1 MRALGFGH
9 FAFCVGVAAVLL
21 AGCGGSQPPVG
32 APGTMPQ
39 VSAFERSSTDYRV
52 LYSFGGGS
60 DGADPVAAL
69 IDVGGTLYGTTAAG
83 GSDACHD
90 YYDSIYSSCGTV
102 FSITPSGTENVLHIF
117 GGYPNDGANPY
128 APLIDVKGTLYGT
141 TGYGGGPVGCPYYSC
156 GTVFSITTSGTEKV
170 LHSFSGYPNDG
181 ANPYAPLIDVKGT
194 LYGTTGYGGGRV
206 GCDYYSSFVDCG
218 TVFSTTPTGTEK
230 VLHTFS
236 GYRTDGAFPVAE
248 LIDVKDM
255 LFGTTSNGGKYGYG
269 TVFSITTGGT
279 EKVLHSFGTG
289 SDGRAPIDG
298 LIELKGKLYGT
309 TRAGGDHSCGSGRGQ
324 YAGCGTV
331 FSITPD
337 GVEKVLH
344 SFNSTDGANPAAAL
358 IDAGDTFYGTTA
370 HGGANGDGTVFS
382 ITLGGTEKVLHSFT
396 GYPNDGVTPKAPL
409 IDVGGTLYGTTSN
422 GGADDDG
429 TVFALKE

>member
-1 MRALGFGH
+1 MEILASGRYALS
-9 FAFCVGVAAVLL
+9 VGAVALL
-21 AGCGGSQPPVG
+21 TACGGSQPPTG

-60 DGADPVAAL
+60 DGANPVAAL

-83 GSDACHD
+83 GSHACPYQD
-90 YYDSIYSSCGTV
+90 DSIYSPSCGTV

-141 TGYGGGPVGCPYYSC
+141 TGYGGGSDCPYYSC
-156 GTVFSITTSGTEKV
+156 GTLFSITTSGTEKV

-181 ANPYAPLIDVKGT
+181 AHPYAPLIDVRGT
-194 LYGTTGYGGGRV
+194 LYGTTGYGGVGG
-206 GCDYYSSFVDCG
+206 GCDYDSSFIDCG
-218 TVFSTTPTGTEK
+218 TVFSSTPTGTEK
-230 VLHTFS
+230 VLHTFR
-236 GYRTDGAFPVAE
+236 GYRTDGAFPLAQ
-248 LIDVKDM
+248 LIDVKHM

-269 TVFSITTGGT
+269 TVFSITTGAS

-289 SDGRAPIDG
+289 SDGRAPIAG
-298 LIELKGKLYGT
+298 LIELGGKLYGT
-309 TRAGGDHSCGSGRGQ
+309 TRAGGAHSCGSGRGQ

-337 GVEKVLH
+337 GAEKVLH
-344 SFNSTDGANPAAAL
+344 SFNSADGADPAAAL
-358 IDAGDTFYGTTA
+358 VDAGGTFYGTTA
-370 HGGANGDGTVFS
+370 YGGANGDGTVFS
-382 ITLGGTEKVLHSFT
+382 ITLGGTEKVLRSFT
-396 GYPNDGVTPKAPL
+396 GYPNDGAAPMAPL
-409 IDVGGTLYGTTSN
+409 IDVKGMLYGTTSN
-422 GGADDDG
+422 GGADGDG

>member
-1 MRALGFGH
+1 MKSLAFTCYAL
-9 FAFCVGVAAVLL
+9 ACCAAAALL
-21 AGCGGSQPPVG
+21 GGCGGSQPPIG
-32 APGTMPQ
+32 APGRMPQ

-60 DGADPVAAL
+60 DGANPVSAL

-83 GSDACHD
+83 GSYACP
-90 YYDSIYSSCGTV
+90 YQLDSIYSPSCGTV
-102 FSITPSGTENVLHIF
+102 FSITRGGTENVLHVF

-128 APLIDVKGTLYGT
+128 AALIDVKGTLYGT
-141 TGYGGGPVGCPYYSC
+141 TGYGG
-156 GTVFSITTSGTEKV
+156 I
-170 LHSFSGYPNDG
+170 
-181 ANPYAPLIDVKGT
+181 
-194 LYGTTGYGGGRV
+194 GG
-206 GCDYYSSFVDCG
+206 GCDYNSSFIDCG

-230 VLHTFS
+230 VLHTFR

-248 LIDVKDM
+248 LVDVKHM
-255 LFGTTSNGGKYGYG
+255 LFGTTSSGGKYGYG
-269 TVFSITTGGT
+269 TVFSITMGGI
-279 EKVLHSFGTG
+279 EKVLHNFSSYPNDGASPYAALIDVKGT
-289 SDGRAPIDG
+289 
-298 LIELKGKLYGT
+298 LYGT
-309 TRAGGDHSCGSGRGQ
+309 TSYGGAHSCGYERGQ

-358 IDAGDTFYGTTA
+358 IDAGGTFYGTTA
-370 HGGANGDGTVFS
+370 HGGANGIGTVFS
-382 ITLGGTEKVLHSFT
+382 ITLRGKEKVLHGFT
-396 GYPNDGVTPKAPL
+396 GNDGAAPMAPL

-429 TVFALKE
+429 TVFALKAAPARAHRA